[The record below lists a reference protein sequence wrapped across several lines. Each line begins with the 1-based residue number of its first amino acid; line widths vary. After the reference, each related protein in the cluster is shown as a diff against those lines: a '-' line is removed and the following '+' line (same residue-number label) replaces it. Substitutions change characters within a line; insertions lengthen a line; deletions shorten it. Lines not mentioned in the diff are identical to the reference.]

1 MNWKDTSCILNSV
14 KGIVLI
20 MNYSL
25 KIDHISKKIKNH
37 DILKNISFEIP
48 KGSIFSFLGPNGA
61 GKSTL
66 INILVKLLK
75 PTSGKVVL
83 ENNHKNNKHYQQVGI
98 VFQENTLDDDLT
110 VYDNLMIRGSL
121 YKMDKNRLKN
131 NITKIIETLHM
142 KEFVYKKYRA
152 CSGGQKRIAMIARAI
167 IIEPSVLILDE
178 PTTALDSNIRK
189 TIWDTILEL
198 NRKTNTTIFF
208 SSHYLEEA
216 YFSNY
221 ICILDKGKI
230 LFEGKTQ
237 NLVHQNGIKKL
248 IIKENNHS
256 YEKVVS
262 SIKSGLD
269 YINSRDISN
278 ITSISLKEPSLEEV
292 FFNMTER

>member
-1 MNWKDTSCILNSV
+1 M

-25 KIDHISKKIKNH
+25 KIDHVSKKIKNH
-37 DILKNISFEIP
+37 DVLRNISFEIP
-48 KGSIFSFLGPNGA
+48 KGSIFAFLGPNGA

-66 INILVKLLK
+66 INILVKLLR

-83 ENNHKNNKHYQQVGI
+83 ENNHKNNSHYHQVGI

-121 YKMDKNRLKN
+121 YKMDKSRLKN

-142 KEFVYKKYRA
+142 EEFVHKKYRS

-178 PTTALDSNIRK
+178 PTTALDPNIRK

-198 NRKTNTTIFF
+198 NTKTNMTIFF

-237 NLVHQNGIKKL
+237 KLIHQNGIKKL

-278 ITSISLKEPSLEEV
+278 IASISLKEPSLEEI
-292 FFNMTER
+292 FFNMTECR